1 MTIPVENDWAPILK
15 EASETASYQQL
26 REFLKK
32 NTKQKPSTQKKKI
45 SGKHLNGHLTA
56 KSKLSFWDK
65 TLIFEKTRHTD

>member
-15 EASETASYQQL
+15 EASETTSYQQL

-32 NTKQKPSTQKKKI
+32 NTKQRLFTQKKKI
-45 SGKHLNGHLTA
+45 SGKHSNGRLTA

-65 TLIFEKTRHTD
+65 TLTFEKTKHTD